1 MALEKYVSIASL
13 GLFIMFSAEIIT
25 IYHYMLNT
33 PESIFI
39 ALEPDP
45 KIMQFISIGVA
56 PAIVL
61 AIVSFVLGRRTLTK
75 PVGQIITAGGII
87 LLVGMA
93 YTYTL
98 VDDLHETYIVPVVQ
112 LTPLLF
118 MGVSIPIIL
127 LGIRFLTFK
136 KPKQK
141 KDYYF

>member
-25 IYHYMLNT
+25 IYHFMLKT
-33 PESIFI
+33 PESIFVV
-39 ALEPDP
+39 LEPVP
-45 KIMQFISIGVA
+45 KIYQFISIGVA

-61 AIVSFVLGRRTLTK
+61 AIVSFVLGKRAVTK
-75 PVGQIITAGGII
+75 PVGQIILAGGII

-98 VDDLHETYIVPVVQ
+98 VDDVHETYMVPVVQ

-118 MGVSIPIIL
+118 MGVSIPVIL
-127 LGIRFLTFK
+127 LGIRFLKLK
-136 KPKQK
+136 KLKHK

>member
-25 IYHYMLNT
+25 IYHYMSRAS
-33 PESIFI
+33 ESIFI
-39 ALEPDP
+39 AIEPES
-45 KIMQFISIGVA
+45 KIMQFIFIGVA

-61 AIVSFVLGRRTLTK
+61 AIISFVLGKRTVTK
-75 PVGQIITAGGII
+75 PVGQIIIAGGII
-87 LLVGMA
+87 LLVGMV

-98 VDDLHETYIVPVVQ
+98 VDDLNETYTVPLVQ
-112 LTPLLF
+112 LTPILF

-127 LGIRFLTFK
+127 LGIRFLTLK

>member
-25 IYHYMLNT
+25 IYHYMLRT
-33 PESIFI
+33 QESIFI
-39 ALEPDP
+39 AIEPEP
-45 KIMQFISIGVA
+45 KIMQFIFIGVG

-61 AIVSFVLGRRTLTK
+61 AIVSFVLGRRTVTK
-75 PVGQIITAGGII
+75 PVGQIIIAGGII
-87 LLVGMA
+87 LLVGMV

-98 VDDLHETYIVPVVQ
+98 VDDLNETYTVPLVQ
-112 LTPLLF
+112 LTPILF